1 MDYRRWPTRE
11 QANAPK
17 FMKRKNCCIYTLSSL
32 TSQRDPS
39 RWHFCNSFKSSLRLN
54 AFEIS
59 NTLTSSKTAHSLS
72 PPQRPL
78 CIVGWPEKGKK
89 KARGGQWEGERKE
102 ARFFP
107 LPIVPRALSI
117 FRLLLFLLGYPAGGS
132 AEKRGS
138 FSLAKALNFVF
149 KAQFRRRT
157 FIKADPNKNNN
168 NFILC
173 RHKELK
179 GLPRKFEQI
188 AGKLVVPVSC
198 RASQVHE

>member
-1 MDYRRWPTRE
+1 MDYRRWPTR
-11 QANAPK
+11 QQTNAPK
-17 FMKRKNCCIYTLSSL
+17 FMKQKNCCIYTLSSL
-32 TSQRDPS
+32 KSQRDPS

-59 NTLTSSKTAHSLS
+59 STLTSSKNSSFSLAS
-72 PPQRPL
+72 AEASLYHREA
-78 CIVGWPEKGKK
+78 GEREK

-117 FRLLLFLLGYPAGGS
+117 FRLLLFLLGYQAGAS
-132 AEKRGS
+132 AEKRDS

-157 FIKADPNKNNN
+157 FIKADPNKNNS

-179 GLPRKFEQI
+179 GLPRKF
-188 AGKLVVPVSC
+188 
-198 RASQVHE
+198 